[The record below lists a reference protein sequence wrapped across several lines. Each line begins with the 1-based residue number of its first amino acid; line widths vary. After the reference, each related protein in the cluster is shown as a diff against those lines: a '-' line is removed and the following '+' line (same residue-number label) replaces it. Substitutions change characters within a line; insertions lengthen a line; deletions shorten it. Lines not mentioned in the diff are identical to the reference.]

1 MLLSWCS
8 YPLVL
13 MTVGISIEQQID
25 GGHEE
30 EGASVSIV
38 CFSGCLRASLLSFI
52 SPRPIV
58 ILVLGKLSP
67 LFYSTTACM
76 YAFRSLVINWE
87 AYWPLQSVHI
97 RLLFVG
103 ISRHPFIH
111 SFDNIVMEFCTGRQ
125 WHGSVKYEIRPT
137 NYDITGRHSKLATT
151 G

>member
-13 MTVGISIEQQID
+13 MTVGISIEQQIE

-67 LFYSTTACM
+67 LFY
-76 YAFRSLVINWE
+76 YIPRLVCTQPSHKLGSILATSERPHPAALRW
-87 AYWPLQSVHI
+87 YKPPSI
-97 RLLFVG
+97 Y
-103 ISRHPFIH
+103 PFI
-111 SFDNIVMEFCTGRQ
+111 Q
-125 WHGSVKYEIRPT
+125 
-137 NYDITGRHSKLATT
+137 
-151 G
+151 